1 MSNQNNDNLDKI
13 KNCIVFVIGNVF
25 KQLGGGAGSFLAGSL
40 IGKIENTCSLR
51 PVVCRGRGRSVAY
64 NRPVCQ
70 SAMRLRKKPITLE
83 PYEIAQ

>member
-1 MSNQNNDNLDKI
+1 MKLCMWAQVI
-13 KNCIVFVIGNVF
+13 KKCV
-25 KQLGGGAGSFLAGSL
+25 

-51 PVVCRGRGRSVAY
+51 PGVCRGRGRGRSVAY

-70 SAMRLRKKPITLE
+70 SAMRLRKKTLE